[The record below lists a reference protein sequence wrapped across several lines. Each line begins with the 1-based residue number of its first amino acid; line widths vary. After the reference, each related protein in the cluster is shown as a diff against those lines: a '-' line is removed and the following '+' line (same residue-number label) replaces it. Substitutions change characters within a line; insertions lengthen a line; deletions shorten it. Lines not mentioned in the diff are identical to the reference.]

1 MAGLFKNKFQKQ
13 SSPKM
18 VKSNSTKLFQPKISY
33 VVRKMNEKELSSD
46 LISKEINEYLS
57 SPEKYFSPNSKVTIG
72 KKIKLK
78 DMNKIGIE
86 PVVVPK
92 KMTIINKKMSI
103 FKKFFNS
110 FLNNNEKISNLRSSI
125 SSSHFNM
132 KDKQQII
139 NDKYEIIDNEQLKKI
154 FNKYKTVKNSFNSND
169 NEKNNFIQIKDNN
182 SISINQ
188 SNQNKNLNENKT
200 KKKEIPFDLS
210 QSLFFQNNKLKERQ
224 TLDNKVKNI
233 SKHLSKILKK
243 SEKDLLLNKIDNY
256 NFKNELLKDIEFNKP
271 VDEKYGKFKW
281 NISLR
286 RPKQFE
292 GMRNSYINLTRDEN
306 PFWGIVIEK
315 YPKIKELKIKPGS
328 VSENR
333 VFFEKFKKTYS
344 PKINLADYKN
354 IENLDNLYI
363 KGENL
368 YNIEY
373 NREIKDNKNKK
384 ILYKAF
390 VDKGGKVIMKNEIN
404 NIFGDMTFFE
414 NYSNNNLLS
423 TRYTNSN
430 MSNSNNNNNTAYN
443 TFTSKLALHM
453 KNCSKSSMNFKNL
466 PNSFSFNEDVKKKR
480 LSLKIPVWVCFK

>member
-1 MAGLFKNKFQKQ
+1 
-13 SSPKM
+13 
-18 VKSNSTKLFQPKISY
+18 
-33 VVRKMNEKELSSD
+33 
-46 LISKEINEYLS
+46 
-57 SPEKYFSPNSKVTIG
+57 
-72 KKIKLK
+72 
-78 DMNKIGIE
+78 
-86 PVVVPK
+86 
-92 KMTIINKKMSI
+92 
-103 FKKFFNS
+103 
-110 FLNNNEKISNLRSSI
+110 
-125 SSSHFNM
+125 
-132 KDKQQII
+132 
-139 NDKYEIIDNEQLKKI
+139 
-154 FNKYKTVKNSFNSND
+154 VKNSIKSND

-188 SNQNKNLNENKT
+188 SNQNKNINENKT

-430 MSNSNNNNNTAYN
+430 MSNSNSNSAYN
-443 TFTSKLALHM
+443 TFTSRLALHL
-453 KNCSKSSMNFKNL
+453 KNFSKSSMNFKNL
-466 PNSFSFNEDVKKKR
+466 PNSFSFNEEVKKRTFFKNS
-480 LSLKIPVWVCFK
+480 SLGLI

>member
-1 MAGLFKNKFQKQ
+1 MAGMFKNKLQKQ
-13 SSPKM
+13 SSPKI

-33 VVRKMNEKELSSD
+33 VVRKLDEKELSRD

-86 PVVVPK
+86 PVAVPK
-92 KMTIINKKMSI
+92 KMTIINKRMSL
-103 FKKFFNS
+103 FRKFSNVF
-110 FLNNNEKISNLRSSI
+110 FNNNEKNSNLRSSI
-125 SSSHFNM
+125 SSSYFNM
-132 KDKQQII
+132 KDKQQIN

-154 FNKYKTVKNSFNSND
+154 FNKYKTAKNSLNNNE
-169 NEKNNFIQIKDNN
+169 NEKDNFIQIQDNN
-182 SISINQ
+182 SMSINNC
-188 SNQNKNLNENKT
+188 NQNKNINENKT
-200 KKKEIPFDLS
+200 KKKEVPFDLS
-210 QSLFFQNNKLKERQ
+210 QSLFFQNNKLKERE

-243 SEKDLLLNKIDNY
+243 SEKDLLLNKLEYY
-256 NFKNELLKDIEFNKP
+256 NFKNELLKEIELNKP

-286 RPKQFE
+286 RPNQFE
-292 GMRNSYINLTRDEN
+292 GMRSSYINLTRDEN

-328 VSENR
+328 VSKNR
-333 VFFEKFKKTYS
+333 VFFEKFKKTYF
-344 PKINLADYKN
+344 PMINLADYKS

-368 YNIEY
+368 FNIEY

-384 ILYKAF
+384 ILYKTF
-390 VDKGGKVIMKNEIN
+390 VDKGGKVIMKTEIN

-414 NYSNNNLLS
+414 NYNNNNLLS

-430 MSNSNNNNNTAYN
+430 MSNSNSAYN
-443 TFTSKLALHM
+443 TFTSRLAMHM
-453 KNCSKSSMNFKNL
+453 KNYSKSSTNFKNL
-466 PNSFSFNEDVKKKR
+466 PNSFSFNEDVKKKTF
-480 LSLKIPVWVCFK
+480 FKNSSSGML

>member
-1 MAGLFKNKFQKQ
+1 
-13 SSPKM
+13 
-18 VKSNSTKLFQPKISY
+18 
-33 VVRKMNEKELSSD
+33 
-46 LISKEINEYLS
+46 
-57 SPEKYFSPNSKVTIG
+57 
-72 KKIKLK
+72 
-78 DMNKIGIE
+78 
-86 PVVVPK
+86 
-92 KMTIINKKMSI
+92 MTIINKKMSI

-154 FNKYKTVKNSFNSND
+154 FNKYKTVKNSSND
-169 NEKNNFIQIKDNN
+169 NEINKFIQIQDNN
-182 SISINQ
+182 SMSINH
-188 SNQNKNLNENKT
+188 SNQNKNINENKT

-224 TLDNKVKNI
+224 TLDNKIKNI

-243 SEKDLLLNKIDNY
+243 NEKDLLLNKLDNY

-271 VDEKYGKFKW
+271 MDEKYGKFKW
-281 NISLR
+281 NLSLR
-286 RPKQFE
+286 RPKEFE

-306 PFWGIVIEK
+306 PFWGIVVEK
-315 YPKIKELKIKPGS
+315 SPKIKELKIKPGT
-328 VSENR
+328 VSKNR
-333 VFFEKFKKTYS
+333 AFFEKFKKTYF
-344 PKINLADYKN
+344 PMINLADYKN

-384 ILYKAF
+384 ILYKTF
-390 VDKGGKVIMKNEIN
+390 VDKGGKVIMKTEIN
-404 NIFGDMTFFE
+404 NIFGEMTLCE

-430 MSNSNNNNNTAYN
+430 ITNSNSAYN
-443 TFTSKLALHM
+443 TFTSKLALHI
-453 KNCSKSSMNFKNL
+453 KNYSKSSMNFKNL
-466 PNSFSFNEDVKKKR
+466 PNSFSFNEDIKKKTF
-480 LSLKIPVWVCFK
+480 FKNSSSGML

>member
-1 MAGLFKNKFQKQ
+1 MAGMFKNKLQKQ
-13 SSPKM
+13 SSPKI

-33 VVRKMNEKELSSD
+33 VVRKLDEKELSRD

-86 PVVVPK
+86 PVAVPK
-92 KMTIINKKMSI
+92 KMTIINKRMSL
-103 FKKFFNS
+103 FRKFSNVF
-110 FLNNNEKISNLRSSI
+110 FNNNEKNSNLRSSI
-125 SSSHFNM
+125 SSSYFNM
-132 KDKQQII
+132 KDKQQIN

-154 FNKYKTVKNSFNSND
+154 FNKYKTAKNSLNNND
-169 NEKNNFIQIKDNN
+169 NEKDNFIQIQDNN
-182 SISINQ
+182 SMSINNC
-188 SNQNKNLNENKT
+188 NQNKNINENKI
-200 KKKEIPFDLS
+200 KKKEVPFDLS
-210 QSLFFQNNKLKERQ
+210 QSLFFQNNKLKERE

-243 SEKDLLLNKIDNY
+243 SEKDLLLNKLEYY
-256 NFKNELLKDIEFNKP
+256 NFKNELLKEIELNKP

-286 RPKQFE
+286 RPNQFE
-292 GMRNSYINLTRDEN
+292 GMRSSYINLTRDEN

-328 VSENR
+328 VSKNR
-333 VFFEKFKKTYS
+333 VFFEKFKKTYF
-344 PKINLADYKN
+344 PMINLADYKS

-368 YNIEY
+368 FNIEY

-384 ILYKAF
+384 ILYKTF
-390 VDKGGKVIMKNEIN
+390 VDKGGKVIMKTEIN
-404 NIFGDMTFFE
+404 NIFGEMTFFE

-430 MSNSNNNNNTAYN
+430 MSNSNSAYN
-443 TFTSKLALHM
+443 TFTSRLAMHM
-453 KNCSKSSMNFKNL
+453 KNYSKSSTNFKNL
-466 PNSFSFNEDVKKKR
+466 PNSFSFNEDVKKKTF
-480 LSLKIPVWVCFK
+480 FKNSSSGML

>member
-1 MAGLFKNKFQKQ
+1 MSKFMAGLFMNKFQKK

-139 NDKYEIIDNEQLKKI
+139 NDKYIIIDNEQLKKI

-169 NEKNNFIQIKDNN
+169 NEKNNFIQIQDNN

-188 SNQNKNLNENKT
+188 SNQNKNLNENK
-200 KKKEIPFDLS
+200 KKK
-210 QSLFFQNNKLKERQ
+210 K
-224 TLDNKVKNI
+224 
-233 SKHLSKILKK
+233 
-243 SEKDLLLNKIDNY
+243 
-256 NFKNELLKDIEFNKP
+256 
-271 VDEKYGKFKW
+271 
-281 NISLR
+281 
-286 RPKQFE
+286 
-292 GMRNSYINLTRDEN
+292 
-306 PFWGIVIEK
+306 
-315 YPKIKELKIKPGS
+315 
-328 VSENR
+328 
-333 VFFEKFKKTYS
+333 
-344 PKINLADYKN
+344 
-354 IENLDNLYI
+354 
-363 KGENL
+363 
-368 YNIEY
+368 
-373 NREIKDNKNKK
+373 
-384 ILYKAF
+384 
-390 VDKGGKVIMKNEIN
+390 
-404 NIFGDMTFFE
+404 
-414 NYSNNNLLS
+414 
-423 TRYTNSN
+423 
-430 MSNSNNNNNTAYN
+430 
-443 TFTSKLALHM
+443 
-453 KNCSKSSMNFKNL
+453 
-466 PNSFSFNEDVKKKR
+466 
-480 LSLKIPVWVCFK
+480 

>member
-1 MAGLFKNKFQKQ
+1 MAGMFKNKLQKQ
-13 SSPKM
+13 SSPKI

-33 VVRKMNEKELSSD
+33 VVRKLDEKELSRD

-86 PVVVPK
+86 PVAVPK
-92 KMTIINKKMSI
+92 KMTIINKRMSL
-103 FKKFFNS
+103 FRKFSNVF
-110 FLNNNEKISNLRSSI
+110 FNNNEKNSNLRSSI
-125 SSSHFNM
+125 SSSYFNM
-132 KDKQQII
+132 KDKQQIN

-154 FNKYKTVKNSFNSND
+154 FNKYKTAKNSLNNNE
-169 NEKNNFIQIKDNN
+169 NEKDNFIQIQDNN
-182 SISINQ
+182 SMSINNC
-188 SNQNKNLNENKT
+188 NQNKNINENKT
-200 KKKEIPFDLS
+200 KKKEVPFDLS
-210 QSLFFQNNKLKERQ
+210 QSLFFQNNKLKERE

-243 SEKDLLLNKIDNY
+243 SEKDLLLNKLEYY
-256 NFKNELLKDIEFNKP
+256 NFKNELLKEIELNKP

-286 RPKQFE
+286 RPNQFE
-292 GMRNSYINLTRDEN
+292 GMRSSYINLTRDEN

-328 VSENR
+328 VSKNR
-333 VFFEKFKKTYS
+333 VFFEKFKKTYF
-344 PKINLADYKN
+344 PMINLADYKS

-368 YNIEY
+368 FNIEY

-384 ILYKAF
+384 ILYKTF
-390 VDKGGKVIMKNEIN
+390 VDKGGKVIMKTEIN

-430 MSNSNNNNNTAYN
+430 MSNSNSAYN
-443 TFTSKLALHM
+443 TFTSRLAMHM
-453 KNCSKSSMNFKNL
+453 KNYSKSSTNFKNL
-466 PNSFSFNEDVKKKR
+466 PNSFSFNEDVKKKTF
-480 LSLKIPVWVCFK
+480 FKNSSSGML

>member
-1 MAGLFKNKFQKQ
+1 MAGMFKNKLQKQ
-13 SSPKM
+13 SSPKI

-33 VVRKMNEKELSSD
+33 VVRKLNEKELSRD

-86 PVVVPK
+86 PVAVPK
-92 KMTIINKKMSI
+92 KMTIINKRMSL
-103 FKKFFNS
+103 FRKFSNV
-110 FLNNNEKISNLRSSI
+110 FLNNNEKNSNLRSSI
-125 SSSHFNM
+125 SSSYFNM
-132 KDKQQII
+132 KDKQQIN
-139 NDKYEIIDNEQLKKI
+139 NDKYEIIDNEQLKRI
-154 FNKYKTVKNSFNSND
+154 FNKYKTVKNSPNNND
-169 NEKNNFIQIKDNN
+169 IEKDNFIQIQDNN
-182 SISINQ
+182 SMSINHYT
-188 SNQNKNLNENKT
+188 QNKNINDNKT
-200 KKKEIPFDLS
+200 KKKEVPFDLS
-210 QSLFFQNNKLKERQ
+210 QSLFFQNNKLKERE

-233 SKHLSKILKK
+233 SKHLSKILNK
-243 SEKDLLLNKIDNY
+243 SEKDLLLNKLEYY
-256 NFKNELLKDIEFNKP
+256 NFKNELLKDIEFNKR

-286 RPKQFE
+286 RPNQFE
-292 GMRNSYINLTRDEN
+292 GMRSSYINLTRDEN

-328 VSENR
+328 VTKNR
-333 VFFEKFKKTYS
+333 VFFEKFKKTYF
-344 PKINLADYKN
+344 PMINLADYKS

-368 YNIEY
+368 FNIEY

-384 ILYKAF
+384 ILYKTF
-390 VDKGGKVIMKNEIN
+390 VDKGGKVIMKTEIN

-423 TRYTNSN
+423 TRYTNRN
-430 MSNSNNNNNTAYN
+430 MSNSNSAYN
-443 TFTSKLALHM
+443 TFTSRLAMHM
-453 KNCSKSSMNFKNL
+453 KNYSKSSTNFKNL
-466 PNSFSFNEDVKKKR
+466 PNSFSFNEDVKKKTF
-480 LSLKIPVWVCFK
+480 FKNSSSGML